1 MENDSRTVQKNEAV
15 VSARDLLGAIVERVP
30 RSGFGPGRIDS
41 IPATVSAILFAME
54 QGMCVKTIS
63 SKCNSRNMLAQFSIG
78 KLSYF
83 MIFFLLSRGCVCD
96 GFPKI
101 FCLMKEALFRCH
113 HRSSSS
119 LLQDSPSH
127 PCVQRRKFK
136 CDRRM
141 PTCFSLCPFF
151 ICMPL

>member
-1 MENDSRTVQKNEAV
+1 MASVGIPMKSLFCYYYGFAMENDSRTVQKNEAV

-54 QGMCVKTIS
+54 QGMCEKTIS

-83 MIFFLLSRGCVCD
+83 IIFFSFVAWLRL
-96 GFPKI
+96 
-101 FCLMKEALFRCH
+101 
-113 HRSSSS
+113 
-119 LLQDSPSH
+119 
-127 PCVQRRKFK
+127 
-136 CDRRM
+136 
-141 PTCFSLCPFF
+141 
-151 ICMPL
+151 